1 MRRELIALGIGLAFA
16 VSPISLQLGSE
27 GALTV
32 LAAKGGNG
40 GAGGNGAGGGN
51 GGAGGGN
58 AGGAA
63 KGEAGAAGRD
73 SAPGQNKEQGSSALG
88 KGQAMGA
95 GASSYGKL
103 NGFMHASSTA
113 LAHASV
119 SSPLGTIARIYA
131 GQIGSYLA
139 IDQTKATPE
148 EIEAAQEKLES
159 AALTLASVANK
170 PLSQEVVASV
180 NSRLGDLAKQN
191 SLPGQDANVSTALSN
206 LSSDDP
212 AQKSR
217 NETLAAMI
225 VRLAGNGPALG
236 KSD

>member
-1 MRRELIALGIGLAFA
+1 MRREAIVLGIGLAFV
-16 VSPISLQLGSE
+16 VSPIFSQLTSQ
-27 GALTV
+27 GAMTA

-40 GAGGNGAGGGN
+40 GGGGN
-51 GGAGGGN
+51 GGSSGNGGGGGHT
-58 AGGAA
+58 GGAA
-63 KGEAGAAGRD
+63 KGEVGATGRN
-73 SAPGQNKEQGSSALG
+73 SAPGQNKEHGSNALG
-88 KGQAMGA
+88 KGQAMGL

-103 NGFMHASSTA
+103 NGFMHASPTA

-131 GQIGSYLA
+131 GQLGRYLA

-148 EIEAAQEKLES
+148 EIEAAQERLES

-170 PLSQEVVASV
+170 PLSQEAVASV

-191 SLPGQDANVSTALSN
+191 SLPGQDTRVSTALSS
-206 LSSDDP
+206 LSSDNP
-212 AQKSR
+212 SQKSR

-225 VRLAGNGPALG
+225 AQLAGSAPSLSG
-236 KSD
+236 SD